1 MSHSCLG
8 LSPPVDLPS
17 ASSINGG
24 LQPYSIESHA
34 LWVDNPFFGLNQR
47 LVSMLGA
54 PCLC

>member
-34 LWVDNPFFGLNQR
+34 L
-47 LVSMLGA
+47 
-54 PCLC
+54 